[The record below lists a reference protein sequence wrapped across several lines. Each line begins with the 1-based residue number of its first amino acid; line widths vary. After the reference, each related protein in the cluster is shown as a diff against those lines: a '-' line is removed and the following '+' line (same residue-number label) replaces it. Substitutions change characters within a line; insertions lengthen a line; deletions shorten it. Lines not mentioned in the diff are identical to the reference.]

1 VEPVDLHVLADGP
14 HGFLPLQ
21 KPTSPLSL
29 PSPTGSSS
37 QMTTS
42 RLGASASRRMGSA
55 LVWIVPAEGEW
66 ARQALAVTAR
76 LSPPHISRSTGG
88 AALARG

>member
-1 VEPVDLHVLADGP
+1 VEPVDLHVLADEP

-29 PSPTGSSS
+29 SSPTGSSS

-42 RLGASASRRMGSA
+42 RLGASASRRIGSTPGA
-55 LVWIVPAEGEW
+55 RGDGSPFPA
-66 ARQALAVTAR
+66 AHQSQHRR
-76 LSPPHISRSTGG
+76 RSTGQR
-88 AALARG
+88 LKKNQDM

>member
-1 VEPVDLHVLADGP
+1 
-14 HGFLPLQ
+14 
-21 KPTSPLSL
+21 
-29 PSPTGSSS
+29 
-37 QMTTS
+37 MTTS
-42 RLGASASRRMGSA
+42 RLGASASKWMGSA

-88 AALARG
+88 AALSRG